1 MKILLNGYKGR
12 MGQAISAAAQAAGAE
27 IVAKCDI
34 GETFTAEAVASCDVA
49 IDFSFHEVTPAL
61 AEACAVAGKPLVIG
75 TTGHTAE
82 ERARIEAAAKTIPIV
97 WVIPIRNI
105 R

>member
-61 AEACAVAGKPLVIG
+61 AEACAVTLMVVTGPPIAVILSLPVNSSPK
-75 TTGHTAE
+75 
-82 ERARIEAAAKTIPIV
+82 ERSTVPASFTE
-97 WVIPIRNI
+97 
-105 R
+105 